1 MDVLCIAG
9 SFDKII
15 ILITFIVEQK
25 NLPAGYLQ
33 KTCLRDIKLRFLA
46 LDMKC

>member
-25 NLPAGYLQ
+25 KPASGIFAKNLPAGY
-33 KTCLRDIKLRFLA
+33 
-46 LDMKC
+46 